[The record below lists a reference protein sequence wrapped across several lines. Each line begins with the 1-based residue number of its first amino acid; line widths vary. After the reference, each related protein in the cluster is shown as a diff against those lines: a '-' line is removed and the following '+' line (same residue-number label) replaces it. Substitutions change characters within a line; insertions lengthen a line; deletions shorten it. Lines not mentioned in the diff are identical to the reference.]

1 MNSVEPPER
10 REPDTASRPNL
21 RLVTTPPAR
30 TESSWAGSD
39 EQPIE
44 LKLGFRELVLIHRA
58 LEAVRTLDLVERQD
72 VLVADTVQLID
83 VALEE
88 AV

>member
-1 MNSVEPPER
+1 MSSIEAPEHR
-10 REPDTASRPNL
+10 ATDSTSRPRL

-30 TESSWAGSD
+30 PERSSVAVD
-39 EQPIE
+39 EQQIG
-44 LKLGFRELVLIHRA
+44 LKIGFRELVLIHRS
-58 LEAVRTLDLVERQD
+58 LEAIRTLALVERQD
-72 VLVADTVQLID
+72 DLLTDTLQLID

>member
-1 MNSVEPPER
+1 MSSIEPLER
-10 REPDTASRPNL
+10 RQPDATSSPSL

-30 TESSWAGSD
+30 TEASWVADD

-44 LKLGFRELVLIHRA
+44 LKLGFRQLVLIHRSLQA
-58 LEAVRTLDLVERQD
+58 LRTLRLVEPRD
-72 VLVADTVQLID
+72 VLVADTLQLIE

>member
-1 MNSVEPPER
+1 MNSVEPLER
-10 REPDTASRPNL
+10 REPDAASRPRL
-21 RLVTTPPAR
+21 ELVTTPAQ
-30 TESSWAGSD
+30 TESSWSASH

-58 LEAVRTLDLVERQD
+58 LEAVRTLGLVERQD
-72 VLVADTVQLID
+72 VLVADMVQLID